1 MNILVMGKGGREH
14 AIIRAIKRSSVS
26 VEHKVFV
33 LPGQDGFKT
42 LADCVSKDLLKDKEN
57 LKKWIQKENIKLV
70 VIGPEQELVDGWAD
84 FFRNEGIDVFGPS
97 GEATQLEA
105 SKLFAKKFMSS
116 AGVPTSQYK
125 EVCSVKEA
133 VEESIGFDFP
143 IVLKADGLAAGKGV
157 FICSNKEELKKA
169 AGLLFEE
176 KIFGQA
182 GEKAFLEQ
190 YQKGWELSVFILTN
204 GEDYKLLPFARDY
217 KKRDENNKGPNTG
230 GMGAVAPHFISEDLQ
245 KQIHKTILKPTVTE
259 LKKRKMFYRGVLYIG
274 LMITDKGPVVLE
286 YNVRF
291 GDPETQVVLP
301 LLDGDWANVFYEV
314 AQGRVVDVKWR
325 QNCFSA
331 CVVLASPGYPFK
343 PETGLPIEGEILS
356 NLQSDTSYFLHAGV
370 KKEKEKW
377 LTNGGRVLN
386 AIGLGN
392 SQKRAI
398 ECAYQ
403 LADQVHWKNL
413 HKRSDIGK

>member
-14 AIIRAIKRSSVS
+14 AIIRAIKKSSVS

-42 LADCVSKDLLKDKEN
+42 LADCVSKDLLKDKES

-97 GEATQLEA
+97 REAAQLEA

-116 AGVPTSQYK
+116 AGAPTSHYK

-143 IVLKADGLAAGKGV
+143 LVLKADGLAAGKGV
-157 FICSNKEELKKA
+157 FICPNKEDLKKA
-169 AGLLFEE
+169 ASLLFEE
-176 KIFGQA
+176 KIFGKS

-301 LLDGDWANVFYEV
+301 LLNGDWADVFHKV
-314 AQGRVVDVKWR
+314 AQGRVVDVTWK

-370 KKEKEKW
+370 KEDQGKW

-392 SQKRAI
+392 SQKKAI

-403 LADQVHWKNL
+403 LASQVSWKNL